1 MERRFKAHP
10 RPNSD
15 VIEALE
21 QALDAARN
29 GYVRAVVIVTANPLF
44 QVEDKTAGAAPG
56 ALMHAL
62 IGGLSVA
69 AHKLLQDVLGGNG

>member
-1 MERRFKAHP
+1 MLRRFKAHP
-10 RPNSD
+10 RPNAD

-21 QALDAARN
+21 QALDAARD

-44 QVEDKTAGAAPG
+44 EVENRAAGTVTGPII
-56 ALMHAL
+56 HAL